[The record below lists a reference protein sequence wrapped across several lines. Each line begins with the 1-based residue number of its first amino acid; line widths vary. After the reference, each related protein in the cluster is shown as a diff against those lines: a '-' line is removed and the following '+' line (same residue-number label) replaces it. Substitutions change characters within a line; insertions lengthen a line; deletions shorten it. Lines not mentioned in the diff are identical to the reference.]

1 MSVHPLLFC
10 CGGPFLLLIHSASL
24 LLPPYSSASRLG
36 PFFFWR
42 CCCRRGCHKKE
53 GKTGPASC
61 AREREREGE
70 EDGRNGERKVEILD
84 EKKKKTEGSAAVRC
98 AAAGA
103 IHHPST
109 NFSNFAPFPQRDSH
123 SNSFDSSN
131 IKPKYKLM
139 TIEMILYNLNKL
151 KSIKTM

>member
-1 MSVHPLLFC
+1 MGGLFFFSFIQLVFFCRRIHPLVALV
-10 CGGPFLLLIHSASL
+10 PF
-24 LLPPYSSASRLG
+24 SSGAAVAAAAATK
-36 PFFFWR
+36 
-42 CCCRRGCHKKE
+42 RRGKPVP
-53 GKTGPASC
+53 PAVP
-61 AREREREGE
+61 EREGE

-123 SNSFDSSN
+123 SNSFESSN